1 MTDRILITIAA
12 AMTAALATA
21 QVRTGDGQISASFE
35 TNTIYYADD
44 KGLPGSTPDD
54 HFGSNNYLK
63 VDYTYKKLSAGIQLE
78 GYFPALYGYEL
89 GQQENPKRFW
99 LGSKYISWQ
108 DENFSVLAGNVYDQ
122 FGNGLIFRSYEDRQ
136 LGLNNSLEGISAGYD
151 FSRFV
156 SIKGMY
162 GRPRL
167 YTDYAGSWVRG
178 LDLNISIADIFNWDA
193 VMLYLEGSYVNR
205 YESLDKDA
213 TYDFYS
219 LGLDTPQL
227 DMFSGSFN
235 FAWKGLSVKGEY
247 ARKSKDLSTASS
259 MKAAKGAAIFAEAV
273 YTYKSLSVSGTFRML
288 DDMGTMLSLYGNGT
302 GNSLNYLPSLT
313 RQGIASVA
321 SIVMNLAAHPYGDAA
336 IAAFSIVNRIV
347 MFMNSAVVGFG
358 QGFQPVCGYNY
369 GAGRYDRVVEAY
381 NFCLR
386 IGFTVLASL
395 CIFGFI
401 FADPLITIFR
411 RDDAEVIRIG
421 TMALRMQLVTFSLM
435 AQITMA
441 NMFTQTIGYSFRSTV
456 ISLLRQG
463 LYLIPLLVILTA
475 AFGLT
480 GLMLATPASDVLSGI
495 TAFLITRSII
505 SDFRKRARGEKQLDN
520 MESQL

>member
-1 MTDRILITIAA
+1 MSIFGDHQVTQEERYDEMMHEPVQKLIVRLAIPTIISMLVTSIYNMADTFYVSQLNTQASAA
-12 AMTAALATA
+12 
-21 QVRTGDGQISASFE
+21 VGI
-35 TNTIYYADD
+35 IYA
-44 KGLPGSTPDD
+44 
-54 HFGSNNYLK
+54 
-63 VDYTYKKLSAGIQLE
+63 LSAIIQAFAFMIGMGAGNNIARL
-78 GYFPALYGYEL
+78 L
-89 GQQENPKRFW
+89 GQQKNDAAAQYVAVAYFTE
-99 LGSKYISWQ
+99 LLVGALIA
-108 DENFSVLAGNVYDQ
+108 VL
-122 FGNGLIFRSYEDRQ
+122 GLIFLEPLVYVLGATDTIAPYAMDYAKYILLAAPFMMCSFGMNNMMRFQGNAMYSMIGITTGGILNIILDPIFIYDFG
-136 LGLNNSLEGISAGYD
+136 LGLGIA
-151 FSRFV
+151 
-156 SIKGMY
+156 
-162 GRPRL
+162 
-167 YTDYAGSWVRG
+167 
-178 LDLNISIADIFNWDA
+178 
-193 VMLYLEGSYVNR
+193 
-205 YESLDKDA
+205 
-213 TYDFYS
+213 
-219 LGLDTPQL
+219 
-227 DMFSGSFN
+227 
-235 FAWKGLSVKGEY
+235 
-247 ARKSKDLSTASS
+247 
-259 MKAAKGAAIFAEAV
+259 GAAIATGLSQLISFLIL
-273 YTYKSLSVSGTFRML
+273 TYLCNHIRSCISIRISNFRPNLRMYVNIL
-288 DDMGTMLSLYGNGT
+288 HNG
-302 GNSLNYLPSLT
+302 LPSLT

-386 IGFTVLASL
+386 VGFTVLASL
-395 CIFGFI
+395 CILGFI